1 MGWHEGSYG
10 GLLTLTW
17 WSGLENVEKVKLY
30 LQIEHNCNTLFGL
43 LVVTVIGVVANGVI
57 VGVVGLEFKTKS
69 PIVVDDFVVVGG
81 TCLRTKSPIQIL
93 SLVKMTEG
101 NKNAI
106 SKVKF
111 MFSPWGTRLN
121 WSITYMKAEPKMN
134 WTLVEINEKGPD

>member
-1 MGWHEGSYG
+1 M
-10 GLLTLTW
+10 L
-17 WSGLENVEKVKLY
+17 KKLNY
-30 LQIEHNCNTLFGL
+30 IYKIVHTCNTLFGL
-43 LVVTVIGVVANGVI
+43 LVVTVICVVANGVI

-111 MFSPWGTRLN
+111 MFSP
-121 WSITYMKAEPKMN
+121 
-134 WTLVEINEKGPD
+134 